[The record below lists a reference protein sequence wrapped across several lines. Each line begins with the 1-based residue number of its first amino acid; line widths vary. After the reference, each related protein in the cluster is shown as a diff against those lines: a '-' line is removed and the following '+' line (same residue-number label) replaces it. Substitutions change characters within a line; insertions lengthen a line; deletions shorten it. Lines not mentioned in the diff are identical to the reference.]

1 MEQAK
6 ARVKHL
12 QDQHQ
17 QKEKDYQAL
26 RAETLK
32 VIQGT
37 SRLDVDL
44 LNSLIAE
51 TETELKN
58 LENQMRTAEQELKEN
73 MSGAEQVKKE
83 YAQLMDWAELY
94 DNCSFEAK
102 KMIVAQFIKAVHVK
116 RGYEVSIEFNV
127 SFDEFQTLY
136 LEPEPNAHKKRGGKE
151 ILALATD
158 SDKATQPFPM

>member
-1 MEQAK
+1 MEQTKAK
-6 ARVKHL
+6 VKCL

-26 RAETLK
+26 RVETLK

-37 SRLDVDL
+37 SRLSVDL

-58 LENQMRTAEQELKEN
+58 LENQMRTAEQELKKN
-73 MSGAEQVKKE
+73 MSCAEQVRTE

-102 KMIVAQFIKAVHVK
+102 KMIVAQFVKAVHVK
-116 RGYEVSIEFNV
+116 RGYEINIEFNV

-136 LEPEPNAHKKRGGKE
+136 LEPDADARKKRKAKE
-151 ILALATD
+151 LLALA
-158 SDKATQPFPM
+158 